1 MLGKFLLNTVET
13 YRVSTVSDV
22 EELHEMFKTDG
33 RYEVASFSYT
43 TKYDKKEDV
52 EYLPGLNPITKIL
65 STMPKTKSAIIKN
78 RYKLM
83 PIVIV
88 KTIKCHN
95 IEKSNKLKTL
105 YTKKADG
112 VRLIP
117 NTAP

>member
-52 EYLPGLNPITKIL
+52 EYQVVKVKKIFNAEKVL
-65 STMPKTKSAIIKN
+65 TNKMDIDYVEN
-78 RYKLM
+78 R
-83 PIVIV
+83 
-88 KTIKCHN
+88 
-95 IEKSNKLKTL
+95 
-105 YTKKADG
+105 G
-112 VRLIP
+112 VEF
-117 NTAP
+117 